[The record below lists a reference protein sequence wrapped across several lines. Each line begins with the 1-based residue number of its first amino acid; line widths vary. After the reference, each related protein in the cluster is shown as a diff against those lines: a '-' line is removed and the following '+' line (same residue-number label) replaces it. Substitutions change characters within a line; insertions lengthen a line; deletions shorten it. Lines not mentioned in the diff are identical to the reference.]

1 MDYLH
6 ILHFIELLI
15 ANSEG
20 ETTRYIIR
28 FHHRRDYHRCILLLT
43 VQSTKVPSHE
53 YVQFLPSISAIRCNL
68 TNPDCLND
76 FSDLILIEEDQVLQL
91 GANFQLPTAGRPFTR
106 VDISQRIPWGL
117 AAIQVPKLWP
127 KTKGQGI
134 RIAIVDT
141 GVDFTHPDIKSA
153 LHRGVN
159 LLNRHQLPM
168 DDNGHGTHIAGT
180 LVASSASFG
189 IRGIAPGAS
198 LFPVKAFDRDGAA
211 YVSDIILA
219 IHWCIT
225 NRMNI
230 INMSFGMSTYSPA
243 LHNAVKSAYAQEI
256 VIVASAGN
264 HGKQNSIDYP
274 ARFPQTIAVG
284 ATNKGNRIAA
294 FSNQGEFVDVY
305 APGEAIYS
313 TWLRGQYNELSGTS
327 MATAHVSGV
336 IALLLT
342 KKPKLTA
349 SRIKAILTYSAITL
363 THMNKKTCPKRGRL
377 HAVRAW
383 ILMYRNEKIS
393 QKKVLSTKSKRSRVA
408 LKKSRLY

>member
-1 MDYLH
+1 MDDLR
-6 ILHFIELLI
+6 ILHFIKLLI

-28 FHHRRDYHRCILLLT
+28 FHNWCDYHRCILLLT
-43 VQSTKVPSHE
+43 VQSTKDPSHE
-53 YVQFLPSISAIRCNL
+53 YVQFLPSICAICCNL
-68 TNPDCLND
+68 IHADCLND
-76 FSDLILIEEDQVLQL
+76 FNDVILIEEDHLLQL
-91 GANFQLPTAGRPFTR
+91 GARFQLPTAGKPLTH

-117 AAIQVPKLWP
+117 TAIQVPKLWP
-127 KTKGQGI
+127 RTKGQGV
-134 RIAIVDT
+134 RIGIVDT
-141 GVDFTHPDIKSA
+141 GVDFTHPDINAS
-153 LHRGVN
+153 LYRGVN
-159 LLNRHQLPM
+159 ILNRHQLPI

-180 LVASSASFG
+180 LVASNASTG
-189 IRGIAPGAS
+189 IRGVAPQAS
-198 LFPVKAFDRDGAA
+198 LFPIKAFDRDGAA

-219 IHWCIT
+219 IHWCIS

-230 INMSFGMSTYSPA
+230 INMSFGMSAYSPA

-264 HGKQNSIDYP
+264 QGKRNMIDYP
-274 ARFPQTIAVG
+274 ARFPQTVAVG
-284 ATNKGNRIAA
+284 AINRGNRIAA
-294 FSNQGEFVDVY
+294 FSNQGGSVDVY

-349 SRIKAILTYSAITL
+349 SRIKEILTLSAISL
-363 THMNKKTCPKRGRL
+363 THMNKKLCPRRGRL
-377 HAVRAW
+377 DAVRAW
-383 ILMYRNEKIS
+383 ILMCRNQGKRLS
-393 QKKVLSTKSKRSRVA
+393 RPSTKAKRSRVGA
-408 LKKSRLY
+408 KMSRLE